1 MPMASLKKIVGD
13 ILGFLVILFC
23 KESALEKFDKHVLS
37 IYFHNPSSL
46 LFKGIIRF
54 LRANDFHFISENEM
68 YKIVVGVQNV
78 NERKV
83 FVSFDDA
90 WKGNLKLIP
99 VIEKYQ
105 IPISIFTPVK
115 PIVSGNYWWEYVPYL
130 ISKYPEITC
139 AEDLKKMRNEQRM
152 EYVRQATAELE
163 LNRSSVNLKELEY
176 LHNHPLVTI
185 GSHTY
190 HHPISIKCTDEELA
204 FEYSESKKILESWLN
219 TEINSFVY
227 PNGDYD
233 ERDFEFLRKNG
244 YKMAFTTSPNLTKEN
259 IGVYEIP
266 RVSINTMGG
275 KYENISRMLGL
286 WHQYIQPVQLKLKLD
301 KKTLVVQVIDQYS

>member
-1 MPMASLKKIVGD
+1 MDSLKKIVGD
-13 ILGFLVILFC
+13 LLGFVVILFC
-23 KESALEKFDKHVLS
+23 KGSALQKFDKHVLS

-54 LRANDFHFISENEM
+54 LRANDFHFISENEL
-68 YKIVVGVQNV
+68 YEIVVGRQNV

-90 WKGNLKLIP
+90 WNGNLKLIP

-115 PIVSGNYWWEYVPYL
+115 PVVSGNYWWEYVPYL
-130 ISKYPEITC
+130 INKYPEISC
-139 AEDLKKMRNEQRM
+139 AEDLKKMRNAQRM
-152 EYVRQATAELE
+152 DYVREATAEHE
-163 LNRSSVNLKELEY
+163 LKRSSVNLKELEY
-176 LHNHPLVTI
+176 LYKHPLVTI

-204 FEYSESKKILESWLN
+204 FEYYESKKILESWLS
-219 TEINSFVY
+219 TEINSFAY

-233 ERDFEFLRKNG
+233 ERDFELLRKNG
-244 YKMAFTTSPNLTKEN
+244 YKMAFTTSPNLTKKN
-259 IGVYEIP
+259 IDAYEIP
-266 RVSINTMGG
+266 RVSINTRGG
-275 KYENISRMLGL
+275 IYENISRMLGL
-286 WHQYIQPVQLKLKLD
+286 WHQYIQPVQLKFKSD
-301 KKTLVVQVIDQYS
+301 KKTLVVQIIDQYSL

>member
-1 MPMASLKKIVGD
+1 MLRFKKIAGD
-13 ILGFLVILFC
+13 ILGFVLLLLF
-23 KESALEKFDKHVLS
+23 KKSGLKKFDKHVLS

-68 YKIVVGVQNV
+68 YKIVVGEQDV

-83 FVSFDDA
+83 FISFDDA

-115 PIVSGNYWWEYVPYL
+115 PVVSGNYWWEYVPYL
-130 ISKYPEITC
+130 INKYPEITC
-139 AEDLKKMRNEQRM
+139 AEDLKKMRNAERM
-152 EYVRQATAELE
+152 EFVRQATAELE
-163 LNRSSVNLKELEY
+163 LTRSSVDLKELEY

-219 TEINSFVY
+219 TKINSFAY

-244 YKMAFTTSPNLTKEN
+244 YEMAFTTNPNLTQEN
-259 IGVYEIP
+259 MGAYEIP

-286 WHQYIQPVQLKLKLD
+286 WHQYIQPLQLILKSD
-301 KKTLVVQVIDQYS
+301 KKTLVVQIIDQYS

>member
-1 MPMASLKKIVGD
+1 MANFKKIVGD
-13 ILGFLVILFC
+13 ILGFIVILFC
-23 KESALEKFDKHVLS
+23 KEPALEKFDKHVLS
-37 IYFHNPSSL
+37 IYFHNPSVL

-54 LRANDFHFISENEM
+54 LRANNFQFISENEM
-68 YKIVVGVQNV
+68 HKIVIGEQNV

-83 FVSFDDA
+83 FISFDDA

-105 IPISIFTPVK
+105 IPISIFAPVK
-115 PIVSGNYWWEYVPYL
+115 PVVSGNYWWEYVPYL
-130 ISKYPEITC
+130 INKYPEINC
-139 AEDLKKMRNEQRM
+139 DEDLKIMINTQRM
-152 EYVRQATAELE
+152 KYVREAVAEIE
-163 LNRSSVNLKELEY
+163 IERSAVNITELEY

-219 TEINSFVY
+219 TEIKSFAY

-233 ERDFEFLRKNG
+233 ERDVKLLRKND
-244 YKMAFTTSPNLTKEN
+244 YKMAFTTNPNLTKEN

-266 RVSINTMGG
+266 RVSVNTKGG
-275 KYENISRMLGL
+275 KYENISRILGL
-286 WHQYIQPVQLKLKLD
+286 WHQYIQPVQLKLKSD
-301 KKTLVVQVIDQYS
+301 KKTIVVQIIDQYS

>member
-1 MPMASLKKIVGD
+1 MANFKKIVGD
-13 ILGFLVILFC
+13 ILGFIVILFC
-23 KESALEKFDKHVLS
+23 KEPALEKFDKHVLS
-37 IYFHNPSSL
+37 IYFHNPSVL

-54 LRANDFHFISENEM
+54 LRANNFHFISENEM
-68 YKIVVGVQNV
+68 HKIVIGEQNV

-83 FVSFDDA
+83 FISFDDA

-105 IPISIFTPVK
+105 IPISIFAPVK
-115 PIVSGNYWWEYVPYL
+115 PVVSGNYWWEYVPYL
-130 ISKYPEITC
+130 INKYPEINC
-139 AEDLKKMRNEQRM
+139 DEDLKIMINTQRM
-152 EYVRQATAELE
+152 KYVREAVAEIE
-163 LNRSSVNLKELEY
+163 IERSAVNITELEY

-219 TEINSFVY
+219 TEIKSFAY

-233 ERDFEFLRKNG
+233 ERDVKLLRNNG
-244 YKMAFTTSPNLTKEN
+244 YKMAFTTNPNLTEEN

-266 RVSINTMGG
+266 RVSVNTKGG

-286 WHQYIQPVQLKLKLD
+286 WHQYIQPVQLKLKSD
-301 KKTLVVQVIDQYS
+301 KKTIVVQIIDQYS